1 MRLRIQGPELPN
13 TLREAIG
20 AIANKGLLRPQDV
33 AYDEK
38 EGVVTF
44 RFQRFPIV
52 RKALFSGT
60 CHSEVPIT
68 CRAIIRNVL
77 SCIIKDSGLCQ
88 EITILFGISFKGNAV
103 LLSSAEE
110 NRGTNCYTLECTVS
124 EIDIE
129 IADE

>member
-1 MRLRIQGPELPN
+1 MKLRIQGPELPN
-13 TLREAIG
+13 TLMEAIG

-38 EGVVTF
+38 KGVVTF
-44 RFQRFPIV
+44 RFQRFPIL

-60 CHSEVPIT
+60 RQSETPIAS
-68 CRAIIRNVL
+68 RATIRNVL
-77 SCIIKDSGLCQ
+77 SCIIKNSGHCQ

-110 NRGTNCYTLECTVS
+110 NRGTNCYNLECNVS